1 MRSQVR
7 VIVNRF
13 FSTSTHRKNN
23 LMINTDKVSFKEMN
37 FESSVDE
44 ALDAMGFK
52 EPTPIQA
59 LAIPKILDGKDMI
72 ACAQTGTGKTA
83 AFVLPILNKLA
94 KNPNKSGKINTLIIA
109 PTRELALQIDQQI
122 EGFAYFTGVSSLPVY
137 GGGDSGS
144 WGQQKS
150 ALTKG
155 ADIIIATPGR
165 LISHIQMGYVD
176 LKHVQHFILDE
187 ADRMLD
193 MGFFDDIMSIYSNL
207 PEKKQNLLFSA
218 TMPSK
223 IRKLANQILVEP
235 ESISIAISKP
245 AAGVLQG
252 AYILYD
258 NQKIP
263 LISSLLNGKK
273 SYPSVLI
280 FCSTRRMVKEINQT
294 LNRSKFAA
302 KMISSD
308 LDQKE
313 REEALL
319 SFRAK
324 KTQIL
329 VATDILARGIDIKEI
344 SLVINYDVPGD
355 SADYVHRIGRTA
367 RADTTG
373 VALTFVNQKDQQ
385 QFGIIEK
392 FLEKEV
398 PKIPMPPE
406 LGEVPAYEPSRRRP
420 SGKGRP
426 FRGGGGGRG
435 GNNRGGGG
443 GNNRNRNGG
452 GGGRGG
458 NNRGSSGG
466 NRNGGGN
473 NSGVNNNGG
482 RNNDNKGGGDK
493 RN

>member
-1 MRSQVR
+1 
-7 VIVNRF
+7 
-13 FSTSTHRKNN
+13 
-23 LMINTDKVSFKEMN
+23 MN
-37 FESSVDE
+37 FESTVDE

-52 EPTPIQA
+52 EPTPIQT

-176 LKHVQHFILDE
+176 LKQVKHFILDE

-223 IRKLANQILVEP
+223 IRTLANKILVNP

-263 LISSLLNGKK
+263 LINNLLNDKSK
-273 SYPSVLI
+273 SYPSILI
-280 FCSTRRMVKEINQT
+280 FCSTRRMVKEISST
-294 LNRSKFAA
+294 LDRGKFNA

-313 REEALL
+313 REEALK

-398 PKIPMPPE
+398 PKIPMPAE
-406 LGEVPAYEPSRRRP
+406 LGETPAYEPGRRRS

-435 GNNRGGGG
+435 GNR
-443 GNNRNRNGG
+443 G

-458 NNRGSSGG
+458 NNRGGGRGRGG
-466 NRNGGGN
+466 NRNGGG
-473 NSGVNNNGG
+473 GRGNNNRGSGG
-482 RNNDNKGGGDK
+482 NRNGSSNNNNKGGGDK
-493 RN
+493 R